1 MEMAIE
7 GDKDTKDT
15 KKKEAKGFFGSPY
28 FLTSIYLYINF
39 FVHGVG
45 VITIAQNMN
54 YLSVRY
60 ATDAA
65 GVMYVMSGMGLG
77 RFLSYFLASFFAER
91 FGRKTMVLS
100 GIVVYILFFAGI
112 LLSTNIYA
120 AFAFAILGGVANAFL
135 DIGTYPALMEA
146 HPRTTGTAVIFCKA
160 AISFGQMFY
169 PIVVGFLLV
178 NGLWF
183 GYGIILPAAILLV
196 NALLIK
202 FAPFPKA
209 NQKEE
214 VKELLAM
221 KKKPAVFIDG
231 ALVILFGYAIYST
244 FHIALI
250 WLPKFAEQVAG
261 MPEVLALQT
270 ISYYSVGSLIC
281 VFLLG
286 WLVSRFLRPVFV
298 LTVFPAIAA
307 SAALMI
313 YIHPSA
319 IVCNVGAFVIG
330 FTAAGGILQLGLSV
344 LNELFSKNKANMT
357 GVYML
362 FGSLANFSIPIVS
375 AEIYSINIRYIMLFD
390 AGMALLACVLGLVIF
405 VRYYSIFAINPANL
419 RLGERFF
426 IKSAQLK

>member
-1 MEMAIE
+1 MDMTVEGVKGMEGNASRSLLR
-7 GDKDTKDT
+7 
-15 KKKEAKGFFGSPY
+15 SPY

-39 FVHGVG
+39 FVHGIG

-54 YLSVRY
+54 YLSARY

-77 RFLSYFLASFFAER
+77 RFFSYFLASFFAER

-100 GIVVYILFFAGI
+100 GIVVYVLFFAGI

-135 DIGTYPALMEA
+135 DVGTYPALMEA
-146 HPRTTGTAVIFCKA
+146 HPKTTGTAVIFCKA

-169 PIVVGFLLV
+169 PFVVGFLLI
-178 NGLWF
+178 NELWF
-183 GYGIILPAAILLV
+183 GYGIILPAAILLI

-202 FAPFPKA
+202 IAPFPKI
-209 NQKEE
+209 NQKDG
-214 VKELLAM
+214 VKELPVM
-221 KKKPAVFIDG
+221 KKKPIVFIDG

-250 WLPKFAEQVAG
+250 WLPKFSQQVVG
-261 MPEVLALQT
+261 MSEVLALQT
-270 ISYYSVGSLIC
+270 VSYYSIGSLVC

-286 WLVSRFLRPVFV
+286 LLVSKFLRPVFV
-298 LTVFPAIAA
+298 MTIFPAIAA
-307 SAALMI
+307 SAALVI
-313 YIHPSA
+313 YNYPSA

-362 FGSLANFSIPIVS
+362 FGSLANFSIPVIS
-375 AEIYSINIRYIMLFD
+375 AKIYTIDIKYIMLFD
-390 AGMALLACVLGLVIF
+390 AGMALLACILGFVIF
-405 VRYYSIFAINPANL
+405 LRYYSIFSIKSSDL
-419 RLGERFF
+419 RLGERLFV
-426 IKSAQLK
+426 KPNRAN